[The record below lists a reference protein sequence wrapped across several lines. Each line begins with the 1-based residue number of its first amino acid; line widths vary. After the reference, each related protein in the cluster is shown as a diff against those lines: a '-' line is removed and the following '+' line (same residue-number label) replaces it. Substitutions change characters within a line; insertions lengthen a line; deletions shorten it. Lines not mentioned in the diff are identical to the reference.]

1 MPEQSLTAAQTRVLR
16 FVRGEI
22 RSNGYSPTI
31 REIQS
36 EFGYASP
43 HTAQFHVKNLVEAG
57 VLSRGSGHRGLQLTE
72 PAGLRLMGV
81 VAAGYPI
88 EAIEERDER
97 IDLAGFQDDGHFA
110 LRVRGESMIEE
121 CIADGDHVIV
131 RKQETCVDGDLV
143 VARIGEEATL
153 KRFYHERQKRRIRLQ
168 PANSNMEPIFCRAED
183 LVIEGVVVGVIRLLG
198 ASRVGG

>member
-1 MPEQSLTAAQTRVLR
+1 MSEQSLTAAQERVLSFIR
-16 FVRGEI
+16 DEI
-22 RSNGYSPTI
+22 RSNGRSPTM
-31 REIQS
+31 REIQA

-43 HTAQFHVKNLVEAG
+43 HTAQFHVKNLSEAG
-57 VLSRGSGHRGLQLTE
+57 YLNRGGGHRNLQLTE
-72 PAGLRLMGV
+72 SSGLRLMGV
-81 VAAGYPI
+81 VAAGSPI
-88 EAIEERDER
+88 EAVEQRDER

-121 CIADGDHVIV
+121 CIADGDHVVV

-153 KRFYHERQKRRIRLQ
+153 KRFYHERKKNRVRLQ
-168 PANSNMEPIFCRAED
+168 PANSTMEPIFCRPED

-198 ASRVGG
+198 ASGV